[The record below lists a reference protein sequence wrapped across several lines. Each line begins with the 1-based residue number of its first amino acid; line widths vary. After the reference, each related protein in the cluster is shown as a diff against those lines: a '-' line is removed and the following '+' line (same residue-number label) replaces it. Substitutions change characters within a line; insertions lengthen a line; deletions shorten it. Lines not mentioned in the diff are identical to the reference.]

1 MIKTK
6 VLNSGIRLI
15 VEDKKNL
22 EGVSFRMFFNTGSV
36 NETPEIF
43 GISHLIEHML
53 FKGTQKR
60 NAYQIAYDLE
70 KIGAQVNAYTSKDST
85 CYYTYSTIDALE
97 TCVEVLSDM
106 FFNSTFDEKELSREK
121 KVVIEEMKMYKD
133 QPSDVVDTLNYELF
147 FKDTTLA
154 HDVIGNE
161 KSVNSITREQILNYI
176 NSYYT
181 PNNLIICFVGHVDFE
196 KALYFTEKYIESNF
210 KIKRLPEFKPNDKFF
225 TPIKSQAKKSMKTNQ
240 SHVIISYPIQNFYSD
255 TPYYSLLNSC
265 LASGMSSRLFQI
277 IREKLGLVYAIFC
290 GINRHEIGGMFYIQF
305 ATSTKNVPLALSTIR
320 EELNKLCR
328 EGFSKEE
335 INSAKT
341 AIISNIKLSCDNIQR
356 CASVNI
362 SNLLYKNKILTK
374 QERIKL
380 IKKATLKELNNFSK
394 NLFETENYTISMV
407 GENTKIDLLK
417 NFEL

>member
-6 VLNSGIRLI
+6 VLESGIRLI

-22 EGVSFRMFFNTGSV
+22 EGVSFKMFFNTGSV

-53 FKGTQKR
+53 FKGTKKR

-106 FFNSTFDEKELSREK
+106 FFNSTFDENELLREK
-121 KVVIEEMKMYKD
+121 KVVIEEMKMYRD

-147 FKDTTLA
+147 FKGTTLA

-161 KSVNSITREQILNYI
+161 ESVNSITKQQILDYI
-176 NSYYT
+176 NSFYT
-181 PNNLIICFVGHVDFE
+181 PNNLIISFVGHVDFE
-196 KALYFTEKYIESNF
+196 KALILTEKYIESNF
-210 KIKRLPEFKPNDKFF
+210 KIRKLPEFKPNNNFF
-225 TPIKSQAKKSMKTNQ
+225 VPMKMQEKKCMKTNQ
-240 SHVIISYPIQNFYSD
+240 SHVIISFPIQNYYSD
-255 TPYYSLLNSC
+255 NTYYSLLNAC

-290 GINRHEIGGMFYIQF
+290 GVNKHKIGGMFYIQF
-305 ATSTKNVPLALSTIR
+305 ATSTKNVPLALKTIR
-320 EELNKLCR
+320 NELNKLCE
-328 EGFSKEE
+328 EGFTKDEL
-335 INSAKT
+335 NSAKT
-341 AIISNIKLSCDNIQR
+341 AIISNIKLSCDSVQR
-356 CASVNI
+356 CSSINI
-362 SNLLYKNKILTK
+362 SSLLYKNKILTK

-380 IKKATLKELNNFSK
+380 IKSAKLSELNKVSK
-394 NLFETENYTISMV
+394 NLFESENYTISMV

-417 NFEL
+417 NFN

>member
-15 VEDKKNL
+15 VEDKKNI

-36 NETPEIF
+36 NETPEVF

-70 KIGAQVNAYTSKDST
+70 RVGAQVNAYTTKDST
-85 CYYTYSTIDALE
+85 CYYTYGTKESLE

-106 FFNSTFDEKELSREK
+106 FFNSTFNEIELSREK

-147 FKDTTLA
+147 FKETALA

-161 KSVNSITREQILNYI
+161 ESVNSITREQILNYI
-176 NSYYT
+176 STNYT
-181 PNNLIICFVGHVDFE
+181 PNNLIICFVGHVNFE
-196 KALYFTEKYIESNF
+196 TAIKLTENYIENNF
-210 KIKRLPEFKPNDKFF
+210 KTQRLPEFKPTNNFF
-225 TPIKSQAKKSMKTNQ
+225 VPKKEQAKIIMKTNQ
-240 SHVIISYPIQNFYSD
+240 SHVIISYPTDN
-255 TPYYSLLNSC
+255 YYSASTYSTLLNVC
-265 LASGMSSRLFQI
+265 LASGMSSRLFQT
-277 IREKLGLVYAIFC
+277 IREKLGLVYSIFS
-290 GINRHEIGGMFYIQF
+290 GVSKYELGGMFYIQF

-320 EELNKLCR
+320 KELNKLCK
-328 EGFSKEE
+328 EGFTKDEL
-335 INSAKT
+335 NSAKT
-341 AIISNIKLSCDNIQR
+341 TLISNIKLGCDNVQR
-356 CASVNI
+356 CASFNI
-362 SNLLYKNKILTK
+362 FSLLKENRVLTK

-380 IKKATLKELNNFSK
+380 VKDATLNQLNNFTK
-394 NLFETENYTISMV
+394 KLFETENYTISMV
-407 GENTKIDLLK
+407 GENIKIDLLE
-417 NFEL
+417 NYR